1 MKPLLRCRQTGQS
14 LIDYMLACAALAVA
28 LLVPVRDAA
37 SPDQPRTL
45 LGIVLNGFQ
54 QAYENFSSA
63 LSLPT

>member
-1 MKPLLRCRQTGQS
+1 
-14 LIDYMLACAALAVA
+14 MLACAALAVA

-37 SPDQPRTL
+37 SPDEPRTL

-54 QAYENFSSA
+54 QAYENFSFA